1 MVQSIR
7 GIKGAKRIVAVV
19 GLGHLDVMEAQ
30 WQRHEQR
37 FRELGLDKGRSHHE
51 ELKDPFSG

>member
-7 GIKGAKRIVAVV
+7 GIKDAKRIVAVV
-19 GLGHLDVMEAQ
+19 GIGHLDGMEAQ
-30 WQRHEQR
+30 WQRMEQR
-37 FRELGLDKGRSHHE
+37 FKELGLDKARSHYE